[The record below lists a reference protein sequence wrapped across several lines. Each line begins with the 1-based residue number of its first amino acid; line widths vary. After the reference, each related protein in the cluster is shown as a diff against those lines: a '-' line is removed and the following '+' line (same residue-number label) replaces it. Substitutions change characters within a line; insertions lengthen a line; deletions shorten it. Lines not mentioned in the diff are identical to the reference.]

1 MRILMLHNY
10 YQHWGGEDASTEQ
23 ELRLLR
29 RHGHEVLF
37 YSRHNNEIKS
47 FSLFRKALLFFEASW
62 SLKSYNEIKK
72 LIRDF
77 QPDVAHFHNFFPL
90 ISPSAYYACAEMG
103 IPVIQTLHDYR
114 LLCPTGW
121 LFRDGRVCEDCFSN
135 SLWHGIK
142 FGCYHNSRT
151 QTAAVALMLKT
162 HRILRTWYD
171 KVDAFIALTDFSR
184 RKFIEAGIP
193 KFKIFVRPNFLE
205 GDPGIGESSREYAL
219 FVGRLSPEKGL
230 ETLLKAWHSLPDIPL
245 KIIGDGPM
253 RSWVEE
259 YIKQNRLKNIELIGF
274 VRGDLIWGYLKKA
287 FFLII
292 PSVWYECLPR
302 TIIEAYATGT
312 PVIAS
317 RLGSMEDLVE
327 DGRTGLLFNPG
338 APNDLAAKVR
348 FAVKH
353 PNDLMQWGQR
363 ARYVFE
369 QKYSSDNA
377 YNSLME
383 IYARVTGK

>member
-151 QTAAVALMLKT
+151 QTADVALMLKT
-162 HRILRTWYD
+162 HRILRTW
-171 KVDAFIALTDFSR
+171 
-184 RKFIEAGIP
+184 
-193 KFKIFVRPNFLE
+193 
-205 GDPGIGESSREYAL
+205 
-219 FVGRLSPEKGL
+219 
-230 ETLLKAWHSLPDIPL
+230 
-245 KIIGDGPM
+245 
-253 RSWVEE
+253 
-259 YIKQNRLKNIELIGF
+259 
-274 VRGDLIWGYLKKA
+274 
-287 FFLII
+287 
-292 PSVWYECLPR
+292 
-302 TIIEAYATGT
+302 
-312 PVIAS
+312 
-317 RLGSMEDLVE
+317 
-327 DGRTGLLFNPG
+327 
-338 APNDLAAKVR
+338 
-348 FAVKH
+348 
-353 PNDLMQWGQR
+353 
-363 ARYVFE
+363 
-369 QKYSSDNA
+369 
-377 YNSLME
+377 
-383 IYARVTGK
+383 